1 MGALRK
7 ELDAKKVPLVVLGA
21 SVEVRKMLK
30 ETLKSTLLEAN
41 SEEELEVV
49 LQELCNEGKR
59 AELRE
64 VVSPLLSPTT
74 DHQKVPISID
84 EE

>member
-1 MGALRK
+1 
-7 ELDAKKVPLVVLGA
+7 
-21 SVEVRKMLK
+21 MLK
-30 ETLKSTLLEAN
+30 ETLKSTLLEASN
-41 SEEELEVV
+41 EEELEAV

-64 VVSPLLSPTT
+64 VISPLLSPSSK
-74 DHQKVPISID
+74 HQKVPISAD